1 MQTYKK
7 KFERNLINDNKN
19 LVKLPVDTE
28 SDIKG
33 PLTEDQKLQNVEQP
47 AIEPE
52 YGQVN
57 DYDKSGLVE
66 SDEIEKID
74 EDSKHK
80 R

>member
-1 MQTYKK
+1 MK
-7 KFERNLINDNKN
+7 DDKN
-19 LVKLPVDTE
+19 LVKLPVDPV

-33 PLTEDQKLQNVEQP
+33 PLNEYQKLQNAEQP
-47 AIEPE
+47 VIEPQ

-57 DYDKSGLVE
+57 DYDKSCLVE